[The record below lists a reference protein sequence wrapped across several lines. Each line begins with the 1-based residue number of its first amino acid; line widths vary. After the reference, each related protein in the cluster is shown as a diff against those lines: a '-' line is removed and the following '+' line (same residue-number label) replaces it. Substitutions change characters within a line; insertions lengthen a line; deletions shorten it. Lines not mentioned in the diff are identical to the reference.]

1 MSTEKHYLIEEKEE
15 GKYAVR
21 ARGSWRGNKVV
32 DSKEAVENLAKP
44 LNPNDEPELSQPRG
58 VDAAGS
64 INAASI

>member
-58 VDAAGS
+58 
-64 INAASI
+64 